1 MTAKQSKAQQEE
13 EVAKLVQGKE
23 QMKRDIRERTTV
35 VTRMKEEMLAKF
47 NEEKRKLEEQ
57 NR

>member
-1 MTAKQSKAQQEE
+1 
-13 EVAKLVQGKE
+13 
-23 QMKRDIRERTTV
+23 MKRDIRERTTV